1 MRNRIQGGAAALALI
16 VLVGCTPRPPAPTAA
31 TATVTV
37 DGNDAQFN
45 IVNCKQVEWYRT
57 IHIGGDFAGATVQVD
72 GRREPVTVASVRIQ
86 NVRGFTGMY
95 SQGDGSEPAKVG
107 LNGGRFTISGSAQGS
122 MADKPNEPAT
132 ATFKIFVT
140 C

>member
-1 MRNRIQGGAAALALI
+1 MQNRIHVGATALALI
-16 VLVGCTPRPPAPTAA
+16 VLVGCAPRPTAQIA
-31 TATVTV
+31 TTATVTV
-37 DGNDAQFN
+37 DGNDARFN

-95 SQGDGSEPAKVG
+95 SEGDGSEPAKVG
-107 LNGGRFTISGSAQGS
+107 LSSGKFTISGSAHGS
-122 MADKPNEPAT
+122 TTDKPNEPAT

>member
-1 MRNRIQGGAAALALI
+1 MRNRIQGGAAAVALI
-16 VLVGCTPRPPAPTAA
+16 LLVGCTTRPPTQIAA

-37 DGNDAQFN
+37 DGNDVQFN

-72 GRREPVTVASVRIQ
+72 ERREPVTVPSVRIQ

-95 SQGDGSEPAKVG
+95 SEGDGSEPAKVS
-107 LNGGRFTISGSAQGS
+107 LNSGKFTISGSAHGS
-122 MADKPNEPAT
+122 TTDKPNEPTT
-132 ATFKIFVT
+132 AAFKIFVT